1 MAVAPLSI
9 WIKRCK
15 FESYLTDQILAS
27 WVRFPPGT
35 LALPGSAI
43 ILSIIWLCGH
53 ARPRLVEQP
62 SRVAQLVARLAH
74 TQKVIGSN
82 PISALVEDK
91 AMAPPI
97 SQHTVMRG

>member
-1 MAVAPLSI
+1 MRVNGGL
-9 WIKRCK
+9 
-15 FESYLTDQILAS
+15 
-27 WVRFPPGT
+27 
-35 LALPGSAI
+35 I
-43 ILSIIWLCGH
+43 ILSATKLL
-53 ARPRLVEQP
+53 RY

-91 AMAPPI
+91 ATAPPI